1 MAKKIWADG
10 SHIIG
15 GQEVWVEDGYVVG
28 GYLENPNGMGEML
41 PAAVYRGSSR
51 SDEWTKVDKVK
62 VETYRKGNYRL
73 FL

>member
-1 MAKKIWADG
+1 MAKKIWTDG
-10 SHIIG
+10 SHIIN

-28 GYLENPNGMGEML
+28 GYLGSPNGMGEMM
-41 PAAVYRGSSR
+41 PAAVYKENKRFGGW
-51 SDEWTKVDKVK
+51 DKVDKVK

>member
-1 MAKKIWADG
+1 MAKKIWTDG

-15 GQEVWVEDGYVVG
+15 GQEVWVEDGYVTG
-28 GYLENPNGMGEML
+28 GYLENSNGEMM
-41 PAAVYRGSSR
+41 PAAVYKENKKFGGW
-51 SDEWTKVDKVK
+51 DKVDRVK

>member
-1 MAKKIWADG
+1 MAKKIWTDG

-28 GYLENPNGMGEML
+28 GYLENPNGMGEMM
-41 PAAVYRGSSR
+41 PASVYKENKKFGGW
-51 SDEWTKVDKVK
+51 DKVDRVK